1 MNRIIY
7 TILFLFL
14 VQSTSLFSQTY
25 IGVTGGL
32 MSSSLNGDAPKDA
45 SYSSKTGLS
54 GGLVVDFTL
63 TEDIVLS
70 IQPRY
75 LQKGSTIAYDV
86 GEYEL
91 KDSLTATLDYASLP
105 IMVKITSLNKR
116 IYFSSGLDFGYLT
129 NSTVENIMDGSTKD
143 VSNLFKT
150 FDLSATFGF
159 GVNFP
164 IGSPIIS
171 LELRYMQSLLNLS
184 NITSDESSG
193 SVFPFRFRTSGFQ
206 FLTSIIFP
214 I

>member
-7 TILFLFL
+7 TILILFIL
-14 VQSTSLFSQTY
+14 LNISLFSQTY
-25 IGVTGGL
+25 IGATGGL
-32 MSSSLNGDAPKDA
+32 MSSSLSGDAPEDA
-45 SYSSKTGLS
+45 SYSGKTGFS
-54 GGLVVDFTL
+54 GGLIADFTL

-75 LQKGSTIAYDV
+75 LQKGTSVAYDV

-91 KDSLTATLDYASLP
+91 RDSLTATLDYVSLP

-116 IYFSSGLDFGYLT
+116 IYFSSGLDFGYLM
-129 NSTVENIMDGSTKD
+129 NSTVENIVDGSTKD
-143 VSNLFKT
+143 VNELIKNY
-150 FDLSATFGF
+150 DISATFGF
-159 GVNFP
+159 GVNIP

-184 NITSDESSG
+184 DISSDESG
-193 SVFPFRFRTSGFQ
+193 TTFPYRFRTSGFQ
-206 FLTSIIFP
+206 FLTSILFP